1 MALPCILLVDDNKTR
16 SQQLE
21 IILKFM
27 EYRVETVD
35 SSNYVSSACEFDQLF
50 GIFVGVSIRTQP
62 HPMGET
68 LPTDSSRQIGSSV
81 NEGVTK
87 NDSLAHAVLSNID
100 NPPKGRGFR
109 PARYFDEQAAII
121 RDIVDKAG
129 KIPVILLIDK
139 GASLQVSAALN
150 NGVFQ
155 VLEWPVTYPGL
166 KLITDKISVSYG
178 RQDSGQHQAIQR
190 SPLDRRGYDRR
201 FSALDRLKGNSQAI
215 VNIRKSIAQVAK
227 SDATVLILGESGTGK
242 EIIARALHDASL
254 RRSKLFVPINCGAIP
269 GELLESEL
277 FGHEKGAFTGALST
291 RQGRFEMA
299 EGGTLFLDEIGD
311 MPMAMQ
317 VKLLRVLQ
325 ERSFERVGSNKTLR
339 CDVRVIAATHRRL
352 EDEIKESRFR
362 EDLFYRL
369 NVFPIEVS
377 PLRNRT
383 EDIPLLVKD
392 IIACMEVSNRG
403 SVRFTNASLA
413 ILMQYEWPGNIRELA
428 NLIER
433 MAIIYPNELVDVV
446 NLPEKF
452 QQYKVPDEIGITT
465 ETINIVSIRTQPH
478 PIGEMPPTDSS
489 RRIGPSVNEGVTK
502 KDSPAR
508 AAPST
513 IDNPPEGRGFRPARH
528 FDDNAENL
536 PAVLMQLP
544 EQGIDLKEYL
554 IVMEGDLIR
563 QALNECNGVVAHA
576 AKRLNMR
583 RTTLV
588 EKLRKYDL

>member
-1 MALPCILLVDDNKTR
+1 MSKNMDLPCILLVDDNKTR

-21 IILKFM
+21 IILRFM
-27 EYRVETVD
+27 EYRVETAD
-35 SSNYVSSACEFDQLF
+35 SSNYVSYACEFDHLF
-50 GIFVGVSIRTQP
+50 GVFVGNGI
-62 HPMGET
+62 
-68 LPTDSSRQIGSSV
+68 
-81 NEGVTK
+81 NK
-87 NDSLAHAVLSNID
+87 
-100 NPPKGRGFR
+100 
-109 PARYFDEQAAII
+109 QAAVIE
-121 RDIVDKAG
+121 DLADKTG
-129 KIPVILLIDK
+129 KIPVVLLIDK
-139 GASLQVSAALN
+139 GTSPHVSTALN
-150 NGVFQ
+150 NEVFQ
-155 VLEWPVTYPGL
+155 VLEWPVTYPCL
-166 KLITDKISVSYG
+166 KLVTDKISASYG
-178 RQDSGQHQAIQR
+178 RQNSGQKQLIQR

-215 VNIRKSIAQVAK
+215 VNIRKSIDQVAG

-325 ERSFERVGSNKTLR
+325 ERSFERVGSNKTIH
-339 CDVRVIAATHRRL
+339 CDVRVIAATHRYL
-352 EDEIKESRFR
+352 EEEIKQNRFR

-377 PLRNRT
+377 PLRDRT

-392 IIACMEVSNRG
+392 IIACMEASNRG
-403 SVRFTNASLA
+403 SVSFTNASLA
-413 ILMQYEWPGNIRELA
+413 VLRQYEWPGNIRELA

-433 MAIIYPNELVDVV
+433 MAIIYPNERVDVV

-452 QQYKVPDEIGITT
+452 QQYSVPEEISKTA
-465 ETINIVSIRTQPH
+465 ETVNI
-478 PIGEMPPTDSS
+478 SS
-489 RRIGPSVNEGVTK
+489 VDLSEKMEV
-502 KDSPAR
+502 
-508 AAPST
+508 
-513 IDNPPEGRGFRPARH
+513 
-528 FDDNAENL
+528 ENL
-536 PAVLMQLP
+536 PAGLTLLP
-544 EQGIDLKEYL
+544 KQGIDLKEYL
-554 IVMEGDLIR
+554 TVMEGDLIR

-588 EKLRKYDL
+588 EKLRKYDLQR